1 MKNNKILYI
10 SFIVASTLV
19 SCKKDTLVEVVD
31 VPDTPIVKIEQKGGK
46 PSDIKANEGAFS
58 LYALPFDYNALEP
71 DFDAATM
78 ELHYSKHYLGYVN
91 TLNKSIV
98 GTKYEILE
106 LDPILRNLNLSDAVI
121 RDNAGGVYNH
131 NFFFEEIAP
140 KAGGEPSG
148 SLLESINKDFG
159 SFDEFRRQFVETSVR
174 LTGSGW
180 TWLVSDKTGK
190 LKIITSSNNDNPLM
204 KNLGISGIPILNL
217 DMWEHAYYLK
227 FQTRKRE
234 YANTFFSVINWEVV
248 QKRYEAFGKS
258 ARVAVT
264 EGTTTTEEAPVQ
276 QTTQPVKQ
284 PTPVK
289 QPENSVDEFQ

>member
-1 MKNNKILYI
+1 MKNNKILYV
-10 SFIVASTLV
+10 SFATALLLV

-46 PSDIKANEGAFS
+46 PSDIKAIEGAFS
-58 LYALPFDYNALEP
+58 LYVLPFDYNALEP

-91 TLNKSIV
+91 SLNKSIV

-106 LDPILRNLNLSDAVI
+106 LDPILRNLNLSDAAI

-131 NFFFEEIAP
+131 NFFFEALAP
-140 KAGGEPSG
+140 KSGGEPSG

-159 SFDEFRRQFVETSVR
+159 SFDEFSRQFVETSNR

-190 LKIITSSNNDNPLM
+190 LKIVTSANNDNPLM

-227 FQTRKRE
+227 FQNRKRE
-234 YANTFFSVINWEVV
+234 YANTFFSVINWEVAE
-248 QKRYEAFGKS
+248 KRYEAFSKS
-258 ARVAVT
+258 ARVTVSAQPAQSV
-264 EGTTTTEEAPVQ
+264 EVTTE
-276 QTTQPVKQ
+276 PVKQ
-284 PTPVK
+284 IIQEKPK
-289 QPENSVDEFQ
+289 QQENSVDEFQ